1 MKKNFFIGCFFTLF
15 LTYSTSFAQKNKQ
28 DIQKR
33 IDSLEQILPT
43 QSDTAKAHT
52 LYDLAYIYRYS
63 EPQKAKKYVKEAI
76 LEATPKQSYV
86 LAPSLNLLGMFLKHE
101 GDYEEALRVFLL
113 ALPLQKKTG
122 NKVGLASLNNDI
134 GLLYKNTGN
143 FERALPY
150 YNDALEICEEIKMHK
165 GSGMILNNIGVIHQ
179 ELKEYEKAKPYYF
192 AAIEKGKIIQDSSV
206 FATAFGNLGEW
217 HALAQNYDSSL
228 YYSKM
233 TLEIDKKQKN
243 KGGVILSSLN
253 IGGVYMNKK
262 EFNEAKPYLET
273 ALQMAFEINAKPL
286 ISNTY
291 NSLAN
296 FYEKQNQF
304 EKAYNFRTKRQNLQD
319 SILNESN
326 QKEIT
331 RLREKYETEKK
342 EQEIIT
348 LSQENLIK
356 DLEISQ
362 AKSRERIQIGSF
374 AFVLI
379 LAGIGL
385 FSNQKRNQYKQKIAL
400 AEKDNFYFAALVEA
414 QEQERKRIAADLHD
428 GLGQLL
434 AVARMQVSSLEPL
447 IELNTNAE
455 EKEEDKENYEKSIQ
469 TLDLACKEI
478 RNVSHQMM
486 PYALIEQGLV
496 SAIKE
501 LTQNINTLENNKMKI
516 DFSTNLTSLTNL
528 ENLVSSTENNRLNS
542 SLEVSI
548 FRIVQEVIGNSL
560 KHSEATNFEI
570 SLNQETNSKNTE
582 LILLL
587 KDNGKGF
594 DTNQIT
600 ESTGLGWKNIYSRV
614 AMAKGKIDILGKNG
628 MTIEIKFPLS

>member
-1 MKKNFFIGCFFTLF
+1 MERNKIICIVIFCFFCSL
-15 LTYSTSFAQKNKQ
+15 SFAQKNKQ
-28 DIQKR
+28 DLQKK

-43 QSDTAKAHT
+43 QSDTTRANT
-52 LYDLAYIYRYS
+52 LYALAYVYRYS
-63 EPQKAKKYVKEAI
+63 EPQKAKKYIKEAI
-76 LEATPKQSYV
+76 VEATPKQSYV

-101 GDYEEALRVFLL
+101 GDYEEALKVFLL
-113 ALPLQKKTG
+113 ALPLQKKTD
-122 NKVGLASLNNDI
+122 NKVSLASLNNDI

-150 YNDALEICEEIKMHK
+150 YNDALEICEEIKMYK

-192 AAIEKGKIIQDSSV
+192 AAIEKGKLIQDSSV

-233 TLEIDKKQKN
+233 TLEIDTKQKN
-243 KGGVILSSLN
+243 KGGIILSSLN
-253 IGGVYMNKK
+253 IGGVYMDKK
-262 EFNEAKPYLET
+262 EFSEAKPYLET
-273 ALQMAFEINAKPL
+273 ALKMAFEINAKPL

-304 EKAYNFRTKRQNLQD
+304 EKAYIFRTKRQNLQD

-326 QKEIT
+326 QKEIA

-342 EQEIIT
+342 EQEIIA

-356 DLEISQ
+356 DLEILQ
-362 AKSRERIQIGSF
+362 AKNRERIQIGSF
-374 AFVLI
+374 VFVLI
-379 LAGIGL
+379 LAGIGV

-455 EKEEDKENYEKSIQ
+455 EKEEDKENYEKSVQ

-478 RNVSHQMM
+478 RTISHQMM

-501 LTQNINTLENNKMKI
+501 LTQSINKLENNTMKI
-516 DFSTNLTSLTNL
+516 VFSTNLTNL
-528 ENLVSSTENNRLNS
+528 ESNNEYNRLNS

-560 KHSEATNFEI
+560 KHSEASQFEI
-570 SLNQETNSKNTE
+570 SLNQETDSKNTE

-594 DTNQIT
+594 ETNQIT
-600 ESTGLGWKNIYSRV
+600 ESKGLGWKNIYSRV

>member
-1 MKKNFFIGCFFTLF
+1 MLLTLF
-15 LTYSTSFAQKNKQ
+15 LVNTFCFAQKNEQ
-28 DIQKR
+28 NIQKR
-33 IDSLEQILPT
+33 IDSLKHILPT
-43 QSDTAKAHT
+43 QTDTAKAHT
-52 LYDLAYIYRYS
+52 LYNLAYAYRYS

-76 LEATPKQSYV
+76 LEATPKQSYI

-101 GDYEEALRVFLL
+101 GDYQEALHVFLL
-113 ALPLQKKTG
+113 ALPLQKETD
-122 NKVGLASLNNDI
+122 NKVSLASLNNDI

-150 YNDALEICEEIKMHK
+150 YKDALKICEEIKMHK
-165 GSGMILNNIGVIHQ
+165 GSGMILNNIGVVHQ
-179 ELKEYEKAKPYYF
+179 ELEEYEEAKPYYF
-192 AAIEKGKIIQDSSV
+192 AALEKGKIIQDSSV

-217 HALAQNYDSSL
+217 HALRQNYDSSL

-233 TLEIDKKQKN
+233 TLEIDEKQKN
-243 KGGVILSSLN
+243 KGGIVLSSLN
-253 IGGVYMNKK
+253 IGGVYMEKK
-262 EFNEAKPYLET
+262 EFKKAKPYLET
-273 ALQMAFEINAKPL
+273 ALEIAFEINAKPL

-296 FYEKQNQF
+296 YYEKQSQF
-304 EKAYNFRTKRQNLQD
+304 EEAYQYRTKRQNLQD

-326 QKEIT
+326 QKEIA

-348 LSQENLIK
+348 LNQENQIK
-356 DLEISQ
+356 SLELSQ
-362 AKSRERIQIGSF
+362 AKNRERIQIGSF
-374 AFVLI
+374 IFILI
-379 LAGIGL
+379 LSTVGII
-385 FSNQKRNQYKQKIAL
+385 SNQKRNQYKQKIQL

-447 IELNTNAE
+447 IELGTNE
-455 EKEEDKENYEKSIQ
+455 EERQEDKETFEKSVQ

-496 SAIKE
+496 SAIKD
-501 LTQNINTLENNKMKI
+501 LIQNINEVENNKMKI
-516 DFSTNLTSLTNL
+516 SFSTNLINQESLQ
-528 ENLVSSTENNRLNS
+528 ERLNS

-560 KHSEATNFEI
+560 KHAEANQFEI
-570 SLNQETNSKNTE
+570 TLNQKIEDANPE
-582 LILLL
+582 ILLLL

-594 DTNQIT
+594 ETTQIT
-600 ESTGLGWKNIYSRV
+600 ESKGLGWKNIHSRV
-614 AMAKGKIDILGKNG
+614 AMAKGKIDILSKNG
-628 MTIEIKFPLS
+628 MTIHITFPYK

>member
-1 MKKNFFIGCFFTLF
+1 MNTISLCSLICVFYLYLF
-15 LTYSTSFAQKNKQ
+15 SVAIAQEDYHQTK
-28 DIQKR
+28 IE
-33 IDSLEQILPT
+33 IDSLEKLLQT
-43 QSDTAKAHT
+43 QKDTTKLNT
-52 LYDLAYIYRYS
+52 LYQLALL
-63 EPQKAKKYVKEAI
+63 QKHSNPNQSKKYIKGVILNSPKTQIKLLSSSYNLFGSLLKAEGEYQQALENYLLAI
-76 LEATPKQSYV
+76 PLKQQI
-86 LAPSLNLLGMFLKHE
+86 
-101 GDYEEALRVFLL
+101 GDKRGIASINNEIGTLYEQMKNYKQALYYYDQALR
-113 ALPLQKKTG
+113 
-122 NKVGLASLNNDI
+122 
-134 GLLYKNTGN
+134 
-143 FERALPY
+143 
-150 YNDALEICEEIKMHK
+150 ICEEIQLHV
-165 GSGMILNNIGVIHQ
+165 GAGMVLNNIAVIYRNDQ
-179 ELKEYEKAKPYYF
+179 QYDKAKNYYML
-192 AAIEKGKIIQDSSV
+192 ALEKGKLANSENVLITTY
-206 FATAFGNLGEW
+206 ANLGEW
-217 HALAQNYDSSL
+217 YASQNQYDSSL
-228 YYSKM
+228 YYSKII
-233 TLEIDKKQKN
+233 LEIDKKQQN
-243 KGGVILSSLN
+243 KSGIILSSLN
-253 IGGVYMNKK
+253 IGGVYMEKN
-262 EFNEAKPYLET
+262 EFSKAKLYLET

-296 FYEKQNQF
+296 FYERQNQF
-304 EKAYNFRTKRQNLQD
+304 EKAYLYRTKRQNLQD

-326 QKEIT
+326 QKEIA

-362 AKSRERIQIGSF
+362 AKNRERIQIGSF
-374 AFVLI
+374 VFVLI
-379 LAGIGL
+379 LAGIGV
-385 FSNQKRNQYKQKIAL
+385 FSNQKRNQYKQKIVL

-447 IELNTNAE
+447 IELNTNPKE
-455 EKEEDKENYEKSIQ
+455 LEEDKENYEKSVQ

-478 RNVSHQMM
+478 RSVSHQMM

-501 LTQNINTLENNKMKI
+501 LTENINELENNKMKI
-516 DFSTNLTSLTNL
+516 DFITNLINI
-528 ENLVSSTENNRLNS
+528 ENNDYNRLNS

-560 KHSEATNFEI
+560 KHSDASQFEI
-570 SLNQETNSKNTE
+570 SLNQETDSKNTE

-594 DTNQIT
+594 ETNQIT
-600 ESTGLGWKNIYSRV
+600 ETKGLGWKNIYSRV
-614 AMAKGKIDILGKNG
+614 AMAKGKIDVLGKNG
-628 MTIEIKFPLS
+628 MMIEIKFPL

>member
-1 MKKNFFIGCFFTLF
+1 M
-15 LTYSTSFAQKNKQ
+15 
-28 DIQKR
+28 QKR

-43 QSDTAKAHT
+43 QTDTARAHT
-52 LYDLAYIYRYS
+52 LYDLAYVYRYS

-76 LEATPKQSYV
+76 LEATPKQSYI
-86 LAPSLNLLGMFLKHE
+86 LAPALNLLGMFLKHE
-101 GDYEEALRVFLL
+101 GDYQEALRVFLL
-113 ALPLQKKTG
+113 ALPLQKKVD
-122 NKVGLASLNNDI
+122 NKVSLASLNNDI
-134 GLLYKNTGN
+134 GLLYKNTGD

-179 ELKEYEKAKPYYF
+179 ELEEYEQAKPYYF

-217 HALAQNYDSSL
+217 HALRQNYDSSL
-228 YYSKM
+228 YYLKI

-243 KGGVILSSLN
+243 KGGIILSSLN
-253 IGGVYMNKK
+253 IGGVYMDKK
-262 EFNEAKPYLET
+262 EFSKAKPYLET
-273 ALQMAFEINAKPL
+273 ALEIAFQINAKPL

-296 FYEKQNQF
+296 FHEKQNQF
-304 EKAYNFRTKRQNLQD
+304 EKAYLYRTRRQNLQD

-326 QKEIT
+326 QKEIA

-342 EQEIIT
+342 EQKIIT
-348 LSQENLIK
+348 LNQENLIK
-356 DLEISQ
+356 DLEILQ
-362 AKSRERIQIGSF
+362 AKNREKIQIGTF
-374 AFVLI
+374 VFVLL
-379 LAGIGL
+379 LAGIGV

-400 AEKDNFYFAALVEA
+400 AEKDSFYFAALIEA

-447 IELNTNAE
+447 IELNTNPKE
-455 EKEEDKENYEKSIQ
+455 YEEDKEIYQENYEKSVQ

-478 RNVSHQMM
+478 RSVSHQMM

-501 LTQNINTLENNKMKI
+501 LTNNINELENNKMKI
-516 DFSTNLTSLTNL
+516 VFSTNLINQEVATH
-528 ENLVSSTENNRLNS
+528 RLNS

-560 KHSEATNFEI
+560 KHAEATQFEI
-570 SLNQETNSKNTE
+570 SLNQEQNNI
-582 LILLL
+582 ILHL

-594 DTNQIT
+594 EANQIT
-600 ESTGLGWKNIYSRV
+600 NSKGLGWKNIYSRV
-614 AMAKGKIDILGKNG
+614 VMAKGKIDILSENG
-628 MTIEIKFPLS
+628 MTIKIKFPLM